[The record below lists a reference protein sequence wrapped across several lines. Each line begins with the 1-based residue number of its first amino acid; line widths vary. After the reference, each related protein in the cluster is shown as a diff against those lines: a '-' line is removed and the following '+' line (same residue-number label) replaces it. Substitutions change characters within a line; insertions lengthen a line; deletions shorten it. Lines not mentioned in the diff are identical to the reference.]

1 MKYLAVLIIPLISG
15 CTTMGARESKVTGP
29 DGKVYSVMCQS
40 DGLMEYKDEKV
51 QIKVD
56 NRGRPGF
63 LEQVFGTIV
72 LGVTGANTDAMKAK

>member
-1 MKYLAVLIIPLISG
+1 MRYLLLLIPLISG
-15 CTTMGARESKVTGP
+15 CVTLGARESKVIGP
-29 DGKVYSVMCQS
+29 DGKTYSVMCQS
-40 DGLMEYKDEKV
+40 DGLMEYKDEAV

-72 LGVTGANTDAMKAK
+72 VGITGASTDAIKAK